1 MKEIDVESIMESI
14 RDDIQHQKEEGEQ
27 LLNFIASQ
35 LAKAEIEIDDEIL
48 ESVLDDVKLKHF
60 TTEELKS
67 SLKNKI
73 SSLKEKNLKSNS
85 FASID
90 AAIVSNLKNLPVD
103 ISKEFTESLNKN
115 LGRLDRNKDLSDLQD
130 SVMHFSQGH
139 QGFLK
144 RIFNL
149 QISQNYLSALKF
161 FILNDLTTRQTVFN
175 QSTQDSIKN
184 ILNLINTS
192 FRENGII
199 INELKNYQNDS
210 TNWIRDN
217 DVKLDALGKKLN
229 ELEISKL
236 TEIEKKLIEREE
248 LSINALEKK
257 LTEKEEYSLNIIND
271 KIKNLMDSINKTD
284 RNFTTLLES
293 TTKLNNI
300 ESTLSTKI
308 DQNIITVNES
318 YNELKELV
326 RNNVIPKI
334 DKNMSIT
341 NDRDKNLQIKVN
353 ENYNELKEMIINRD
367 LKTTEFLL
375 NKISNLKKKIPGK
388 KSIKKHK
395 LKSNSKKRKQTVKK
409 KIKSKKTKTKT
420 KRRR

>member
-1 MKEIDVESIMESI
+1 MKEIDVESIMGSI
-14 RDDIQHQKEEGEQ
+14 RADIQHQKEEGEQ

-48 ESVLDDVKLKHF
+48 EAVLDNVKLKHF
-60 TTEELKS
+60 TTAELKS

-73 SSLKEKNLKSNS
+73 NSFKEKNLKSKS
-85 FASID
+85 IASLD
-90 AAIVSNLKNLPVD
+90 AALVSNLKNLPLD
-103 ISKEFTESLNKN
+103 ISKEFNESLNKN

-149 QISQNYLSALKF
+149 QIFQNYLSALKF
-161 FILNDLTTRQTVFN
+161 FILSDLTTRQTVFN

-192 FRENGII
+192 FRENAIV

-210 TNWIRDN
+210 TNWIREN
-217 DVKLDALGKKLN
+217 DVKLDALDKKLK

-236 TEIEKKLIEREE
+236 TEIEKKL
-248 LSINALEKK
+248 
-257 LTEKEEYSLNIIND
+257 TEKEESSLNILND
-271 KIKNLMDSINKTD
+271 KIKNLM
-284 RNFTTLLES
+284 ES
-293 TTKLNNI
+293 TMKLNNI

-308 DQNIITVNES
+308 DQNIIQVNDQT
-318 YNELKELV
+318 
-326 RNNVIPKI
+326 RN
-334 DKNMSIT
+334 
-341 NDRDKNLQIKVN
+341 LEIKVN
-353 ENYNELKEMIINRD
+353 ETYNELKEMIINRD

-375 NKISNLKKKIPGK
+375 NKISYLEKKISGK
-388 KSIKKHK
+388 KSVKKQ
-395 LKSNSKKRKQTVKK
+395 KSKPRSKRRKQIVKK
-409 KIKSKKTKTKT
+409 KIKSKKSKTKT
-420 KRRR
+420 KKRR

>member
-1 MKEIDVESIMESI
+1 MKEIDVESIMGSI
-14 RDDIQHQKEEGEQ
+14 RADIQHQKEEGEQ

-48 ESVLDDVKLKHF
+48 EAVLGDVKLKHF

-73 SSLKEKNLKSNS
+73 NSFKEKNLKSES
-85 FASID
+85 IASLD
-90 AAIVSNLKNLPVD
+90 AALVSNLKNLPLD
-103 ISKEFTESLNKN
+103 ISKEFNESLNKN
-115 LGRLDRNKDLSDLQD
+115 LGRLDRNKDLLDLQD

-161 FILNDLTTRQTVFN
+161 FILSDLTTRQTVFN

-192 FRENGII
+192 FRENAIV

-210 TNWIRDN
+210 TNWIREN
-217 DVKLDALGKKLN
+217 DVKLDALDKKFK

-236 TEIEKKLIEREE
+236 TEIEKKLIDHEE
-248 LSINALEKK
+248 LSLNILEKK
-257 LTEKEEYSLNIIND
+257 LTEKEESSLNILND
-271 KIKNLMDSINKTD
+271 KIKNLM
-284 RNFTTLLES
+284 ES

-308 DQNIITVNES
+308 DQNII
-318 YNELKELV
+318 
-326 RNNVIPKI
+326 
-334 DKNMSIT
+334 
-341 NDRDKNLQIKVN
+341 KVN
-353 ENYNELKEMIINRD
+353 ETYNELKEMIINRD

-375 NKISNLKKKIPGK
+375 NKISYLEKKISGK
-388 KSIKKHK
+388 KSIKKQ
-395 LKSNSKKRKQTVKK
+395 KSKPRSKRRKQMVKK
-409 KIKSKKTKTKT
+409 KIKSKKSKTKTKT
-420 KRRR
+420 RR

>member
-90 AAIVSNLKNLPVD
+90 AAIVSNLKNLPAD

-217 DVKLDALGKKLN
+217 DVKLNALDKKLN

-300 ESTLSTKI
+300 ESKLSTKI

>member
-217 DVKLDALGKKLN
+217 DVKLNALDKKLN

-300 ESTLSTKI
+300 ESKLSTKI